1 MATAQELYGA
11 LQRADAAGDVEAAK
25 AIAQMLSNMPPEE
38 IQGLDQVQAVQEQNT
53 TSEEPD
59 FMARVAQTL
68 KARGKQYKDIVAA
81 RDAGQQTD
89 LESALQIIG
98 KPIAG
103 TFNDAIGGGIELV
116 SQGLSAITPDAIKDP
131 LANFFQSTT
140 EAGTEA
146 AVPALQK
153 LMQYYEGFAQESPR
167 AARNLESIGNIGM
180 VAPIA
185 KPLATGAQ
193 AAAKGVATGAKAAG
207 RAAVS
212 PIIPTVSPDIAPLAA
227 RAADFGIPLR
237 LDQIAPSRARN
248 TIQKVSQEIPFS
260 GANAFE
266 ETQRA
271 AFNKALAKTIGQDS
285 DKLDPT
291 TIQRFLKDSGGKFDS
306 VLKGRTI
313 PVDDIFS
320 TQLTKIAED
329 ASLTATDDAAKA
341 VYKNIGK
348 LRDDLLKGTVSGE
361 RLAAQRSELLKRQA
375 SAQGPIK
382 DSIGDIIDAIDDLA
396 ERNLPE
402 EAIQTLAQA
411 RREYRN
417 FKTIEPLL
425 EKATDGSINPTQLLN
440 RVASSKYIK
449 ASRNEVGQDDLIDLA
464 RIGKE
469 FLPAKGGSDTVQK
482 AALAGGLSG
491 VTGFSALANP
501 IATGATL
508 AGNRALQSLYNT
520 SQPAVRA
527 AIAKGLR
534 KAKKE

>member
-25 AIAQMLSNMPPEE
+25 AIAQMLSSMPPEE
-38 IQGLDQVQAVQEQNT
+38 IQGLDGSQAVSAQPT
-53 TSEEPD
+53 TPEEPG
-59 FMARVAQTL
+59 FMSRVAQSL
-68 KARGKQYKDIVAA
+68 KSRGQQGKDII
-81 RDAGQQTD
+81 DASMRGEQTD
-89 LESALQIIG
+89 LESALQLIG

-103 TFNDAIGGGIELV
+103 TASDAISGGLGLAG
-116 SQGLSAITPDAIKDP
+116 SALSAITPDFIENPIKDAFSSAFSGAMESSGTP
-131 LANFFQSTT
+131 SNLAK
-140 EAGTEA
+140 
-146 AVPALQK
+146 LQEWYG
-153 LMQYYEGFAQESPR
+153 QQSPR
-167 AARNLESIGNIGM
+167 FQRNVDSVANIVG
-180 VAPIA
+180 VAPLV
-185 KPLATGAQ
+185 KPAAMAGK
-193 AAAKGVATGAKAAG
+193 AAAQGVATGAKATG

-212 PIIPTVSPDIAPLAA
+212 PLIPTVSPDIAPLAA

-237 LDQIAPSRARN
+237 LDQVAPSRARN
-248 TIQKVSQEIPFS
+248 TLQKVSQEIPFS

-313 PVDDIFS
+313 PVDDMFS

-402 EAIQTLAQA
+402 DAIQTLAQA

-520 SQPAVRA
+520 SQPAIRA

-534 KAKKE
+534 KAKKG